1 MGEEPRVSR
10 WRFNANSADSTF
22 PFRYP
27 EVLYSNKGRKMSKL
41 SLDDAMIRALELALK
56 GPITGVNPQVGAVI
70 LNAEGE
76 LIGEGYHK
84 GSGTDHAEV
93 VAINAALNGDSK
105 LPQGSTAIVTL
116 EPCNHTGKT
125 GPCSRALIE
134 AGVSKVVFASS
145 DPGDQSSGGAK
156 TLRDAGIEV
165 ISGFHTDKAD
175 KQSRVWLTAAKNKRP
190 FVTLKWASSVD
201 GRAAAQDGTSKWI
214 SGEESR
220 QDAHQR
226 RSEVDAIMVGT
237 GTALIDDPELTA
249 RKPDGSLFQA
259 QPLRVVLGER
269 ELPAELRV
277 FNDDAETV
285 TLKTQSI
292 HGALSELYEKGIK
305 HVLVEGGPTLASRFV
320 QMDLVDEF
328 VIYLAPKLIGGDKLA
343 IGSID
348 VPSIQDAKD
357 LEFVEFKNLGS
368 DIQIIAKPIGRS

>member
-1 MGEEPRVSR
+1 
-10 WRFNANSADSTF
+10 
-22 PFRYP
+22 
-27 EVLYSNKGRKMSKL
+27 MSKL
-41 SLDDAMIRALELALK
+41 SLDDAMTRALELALK
-56 GPITGVNPQVGAVI
+56 GPVTGVNPQVGAVI

-93 VAINAALNGDSK
+93 DALNAALNGASK
-105 LPQGSTAIVTL
+105 LPTGSTAIVTL

-125 GPCSRALIE
+125 GPCARALIE
-134 AGVSKVVFASS
+134 AGVTKVVFASS
-145 DPGDQSSGGAK
+145 DPGDQSSGGAE
-156 TLRDAGIEV
+156 TLRSAGIEV
-165 ISGFHTDKAD
+165 VAGFHADKAD
-175 KQSRVWLTAAKNKRP
+175 QQSRVWLTAAKHKRP
-190 FVTLKWASSVD
+190 FVTLKWASSID
-201 GRAAAQDGTSKWI
+201 GRAAAQDGSSKWI

-220 QDAHQR
+220 NDAHQR
-226 RSEVDAIMVGT
+226 RSEVDAILIGT

-249 RKPDGSLFQA
+249 RKPDGSLHDE

-269 ELPAELRV
+269 DLPAELRI
-277 FNDDAETV
+277 FNNDAETL

-328 VIYLAPKLIGGDKLA
+328 VIYLAPKLLGGDKLA

-348 VPSIQDAKD
+348 IPSIQDAKE
-357 LEFVEFKNLGS
+357 LEFLKINTLGA
-368 DIQIIAKPIGRS
+368 DVQIIAKPVGRI

>member
-1 MGEEPRVSR
+1 M
-10 WRFNANSADSTF
+10 T
-22 PFRYP
+22 
-27 EVLYSNKGRKMSKL
+27 
-41 SLDDAMIRALELALK
+41 RALELALK

-70 LNAEGE
+70 LNAESE

-93 VAINAALNGDSK
+93 VAIKAALNDASK
-105 LPQGSTAIVTL
+105 LPAGSTAIVTL

-125 GPCSRALIE
+125 GPCAQALIE
-134 AGVSKVVFASS
+134 SGISKVVFASF

-156 TLRDAGIEV
+156 TLLDAGIEV
-165 ISGFHTDKAD
+165 VSGFQAD
-175 KQSRVWLTAAKNKRP
+175 RADQQSRVWLTAAKHKRP
-190 FVTLKWASSVD
+190 FVTLKWASSID
-201 GRAAAQDGTSKWI
+201 GRAAAQDGSSKWI

-220 QDAHQR
+220 NDAHRR
-226 RSEVDAIMVGT
+226 RSEVDAILVGT

-249 RKPDGSLFQA
+249 RKPDGSLFEQ

-269 ELPAELRV
+269 ELPAGLRI
-277 FNDDAETV
+277 FNDDAETL

-320 QMDLVDEF
+320 QLDLVDEF
-328 VIYLAPKLIGGDKLA
+328 VIYLAPKLLGGDKLA

-357 LEFVEFKNLGS
+357 LEFLAINTLGA
-368 DIQIIAKPIGRS
+368 DIQIIAKQVGRS

>member
-1 MGEEPRVSR
+1 
-10 WRFNANSADSTF
+10 
-22 PFRYP
+22 
-27 EVLYSNKGRKMSKL
+27 MSKL
-41 SLDDAMIRALELALK
+41 SLDDAMTRALELALH
-56 GPITGVNPQVGAVI
+56 GPATGVNPQVGAVI
-70 LNAEGE
+70 LNSDGE

-93 VAINAALNGDSK
+93 VAINAALKGESK
-105 LPQGSTAIVTL
+105 LPEGSTAIVTL

-125 GPCSRALIE
+125 GPCAKALID

-156 TLRDAGIEV
+156 TLRDAGIDV
-165 ISGFHTDKAD
+165 ISGFQADKAD
-175 KQSRVWLTAAKNKRP
+175 QQSRVWLTASKNKRP

-201 GRAAAQDGTSKWI
+201 GRAAAQDGSSKWI

-220 QDAHQR
+220 ADAHLR
-226 RSEVDAIMVGT
+226 RSEVDAILVGT

-249 RKPDGSLFQA
+249 RKPDGSLYEA

-269 ELPAELRV
+269 ELPASLRV
-277 FNDDAETV
+277 FNDDAETL

-320 QMDLVDEF
+320 QLDLVDEF
-328 VIYLAPKLIGGDKLA
+328 VIYLAPKLLGGDKLA

-348 VPSIQDAKD
+348 VSSIAQAKE
-357 LEFVEFKNLGS
+357 LEFLEVNNLGS
-368 DIQIIAKPIGRS
+368 DIQIIAMPIRRS

>member
-1 MGEEPRVSR
+1 M
-10 WRFNANSADSTF
+10 T
-22 PFRYP
+22 
-27 EVLYSNKGRKMSKL
+27 KL
-41 SLDDAMIRALELALK
+41 SLDDAMTRALELALK
-56 GPITGVNPQVGAVI
+56 GPVTGVNPQVGAVI
-70 LNAEGE
+70 LNSEGE
-76 LIGEGYHK
+76 VIGEGYHK

-93 VAINAALNGDSK
+93 VAIDAALQGKTK

-125 GPCSRALIE
+125 GPCARALIE

-145 DPGDQSSGGAK
+145 DPGDQSSGGAE

-165 ISGFHTDKAD
+165 TSGFNSDKAD
-175 KQSRVWLTAAKNKRP
+175 QQSRVWLTAAKNKRP
-190 FVTLKWASSVD
+190 FVTLKWASSLD
-201 GRAAAQDGTSKWI
+201 GRAAAQDGSSKWI

-220 QDAHQR
+220 NDAHWR

-249 RKPDGSLFQA
+249 RKPDGSLFAQ

-269 ELPAELRV
+269 DLPAELRV

-320 QMDLVDEF
+320 QLDLVDEF
-328 VIYLAPKLIGGDKLA
+328 VIYLAPKLLGGEKLA

-357 LEFVEFKNLGS
+357 LEFLEVKNLGS
-368 DIQIIAKPIGRS
+368 DIQVIAKPAGRS